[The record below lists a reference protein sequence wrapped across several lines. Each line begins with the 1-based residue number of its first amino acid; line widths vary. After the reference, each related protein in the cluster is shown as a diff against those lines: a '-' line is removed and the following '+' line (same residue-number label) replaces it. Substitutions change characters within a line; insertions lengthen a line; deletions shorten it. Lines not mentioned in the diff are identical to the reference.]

1 MTSNGASTLFPQFMY
16 ESILKVANDD
26 KDFEY
31 KVRSTA
37 YPVIEE
43 TRMNI
48 AQIKASMD
56 VFLMTIAYSQI
67 ISIIVGQLVDERVS
81 RMKFF

>member
-43 TRMNI
+43 TKMNI
-48 AQIKASMD
+48 A
-56 VFLMTIAYSQI
+56 
-67 ISIIVGQLVDERVS
+67 
-81 RMKFF
+81 

>member
-16 ESILKVANDD
+16 ESILKIANDD

-43 TRMNI
+43 TKMNI
-48 AQIKASMD
+48 AQIKVSMD

-67 ISIIVGQLVDERVS
+67 LSMIVGQLVDERVS

>member
-67 ISIIVGQLVDERVS
+67 ISIIVRQLVDERVS

>member
-16 ESILKVANDD
+16 ESILKIANDD

-43 TRMNI
+43 TKMNI

>member
-67 ISIIVGQLVDERVS
+67 TSIIVGQLVDERVS

>member
-43 TRMNI
+43 TKMNI

>member
-37 YPVIEE
+37 HPVIEE
-43 TRMNI
+43 TKMNI

>member
-43 TRMNI
+43 TKMNI

-67 ISIIVGQLVDERVS
+67 ISIIVG
-81 RMKFF
+81 